1 MFSPYG
7 PAGDELQHDAVRLLD
22 NLLAP
27 KTEIAF
33 GPGEAPRWAEDDDR
47 AFWHFYGLDNSVA
60 FLEDP
65 PAEEGRADYV
75 DGADV
80 ANLFR
85 NFRELNASLPFSEGE
100 RHWLL
105 DLRKGHI
112 LGRDHET
119 FFGRLVAAETT
130 VISAGVQQ
138 ELVGRDLARRWPAWR
153 REEQEFTGQGSLQ
166 NAQRLLSRI
175 AHHIV
180 PHGLGSSEAQE
191 LPYAAQFLAENN

>member
-1 MFSPYG
+1 MYSPYG
-7 PAGDELQHDAVRLLD
+7 PAGEELQFDAMRLLD

-27 KTEIAF
+27 KAEMAF
-33 GPGEAPRWAEDDDR
+33 GPGETPQWTKDDDS
-47 AFWHFYGLDNSVA
+47 AFWCFYAFDASVA
-60 FLEDP
+60 FLDDP

-80 ANLFR
+80 GNLFR

-105 DLRKGHI
+105 GLRTEHI
-112 LGRDHET
+112 RGRDYEA

-175 AHHIV
+175 AHHVV
-180 PHGLGSSEAQE
+180 PNGLTGSDAQE
-191 LPYAAQFLAENN
+191 LPYAVQFLSLEV